1 MVETTDNRP
10 GARYMKMAQENGWVG
25 FCDPQLAFRSSELS
39 ELSALWH
46 QAKGAGDIPRRAD
59 FTPRVLKSC
68 LPHVA
73 IYERVICPQKGVRYR
88 VRLMGTRFAGVMG
101 DLTGKFVDEA
111 IAPQFLPRWY
121 AALDAVL
128 DANAPLRFLSRSD
141 TTDKKF
147 LLGEFFEAPLLNDNG
162 APDLVLAAGIHSAM
176 HSWKQIIAEERARN
190 VAAAA

>member
-1 MVETTDNRP
+1 MAQTTNNRP

-25 FCDPQLAFRSSELS
+25 FCDPQLAFRSSELL

-46 QAKGAGDIPRRAD
+46 EIKGAGEIPKRAD

-68 LPHVA
+68 LPHVV
-73 IYERVICPQKGVRYR
+73 IYERVICPQKGTRYR
-88 VRLMGTRFAGVMG
+88 VRLMGTRFADVMG

-111 IAPQFLPRWY
+111 VAPQFLPRWY

-128 DANAPLRFLSRSD
+128 EARVPLRFLSRSD

-162 APDLVLAAGIHSAM
+162 APDLVLAAGIHSAT
-176 HSWKQIIAEERARN
+176 HSWKQVIAEEHARK
-190 VAAAA
+190 AAAAA

>member
-1 MVETTDNRP
+1 MIETADSRP
-10 GARYMKMAQENGWVG
+10 GARYMKRAQENGWVG
-25 FCDPQLAFRSSELS
+25 FCDPQLAFRSSELL

-46 QAKGAGDIPRRAD
+46 QVKGAGEIPRRAV

-73 IYERVICPQKGVRYR
+73 IYERVICPQKGLRYR
-88 VRLMGTRFAGVMG
+88 VRLMGTRFADVMG

-128 DANAPLRFLSRSD
+128 EARVPLRFLSRSD

-147 LLGEFFEAPLLNDNG
+147 LLGEFFEAPLLNDDGEPN
-162 APDLVLAAGIHSAM
+162 LVLAAGIHSAM
-176 HSWKQIIAEERARN
+176 HSWKQVIAEERARN

>member
-1 MVETTDNRP
+1 MVEITENMP
-10 GARYMKMAQENGWVG
+10 GARYMKMVQENGWVS
-25 FCDPQLAFRSSELS
+25 FCDPQLAFRSSELV

-46 QAKGAGDIPRRAD
+46 QTRGADGIPKRVD

-73 IYERVICPQKGVRYR
+73 IYERVACPQKGVRYR
-88 VRLMGTRFAGVMG
+88 VRLMGTRFADVMG
-101 DLTGKFVDEA
+101 DLTGKFLDEA

-128 DANAPLRFLSRSD
+128 DALVPLRFLSRSD

-147 LLGEFFEAPLLNDNG
+147 LLGEFFEAPLLNDTG
-162 APDLVLAAGIHSAM
+162 EPDLVLAAGIHSPM
-176 HSWKQIIAEERARN
+176 HSWKQVIAEERARN